1 LKASRGRITVIDLV
15 KAYGQ
20 QLALDG
26 VSLEVA
32 PGSVHGLL
40 GPNGAGKT
48 TMVRILA
55 TLLAP
60 NGGRAIVSGHD
71 VVSDSEAV
79 RREIGLT
86 GQFTAVDELLTG
98 REMLE
103 MLGRLVG
110 LVRREARSRANEL
123 LERFDLAEAR
133 DRRVSTYSGGM
144 RRRLDLAA
152 SLVVSPSVLFLDE
165 PTTGLDPRSR
175 LELWTAVRDL
185 AAAGTTVLLT
195 TQYLEE
201 ADRLADRITVIDH
214 GRVVA
219 EGTPAELKAGVGT
232 SRLELVLPDAATF
245 DRARRK
251 LDGRIVAADAEL
263 LTIDVDTDR
272 SAHSVRAVLDELA
285 AAEVVVDGLSVS
297 SPTLDDVFFAL
308 TGRSTAS
315 AEVAINV

>member
-201 ADRLADRITVIDH
+201 ADRLADRITVLDH

-272 SAHSVRAVLDELA
+272 SARSVRAVLDELA

-315 AEVAINV
+315 AEVANNV

>member
-272 SAHSVRAVLDELA
+272 SARSVRAVLDELA

-315 AEVAINV
+315 AEVANNV